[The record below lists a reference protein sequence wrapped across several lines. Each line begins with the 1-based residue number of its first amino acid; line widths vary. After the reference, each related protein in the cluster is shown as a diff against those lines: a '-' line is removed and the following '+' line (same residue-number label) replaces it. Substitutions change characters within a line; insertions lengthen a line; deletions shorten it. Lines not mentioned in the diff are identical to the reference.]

1 MDDELR
7 RQLQEMFRA
16 GYFLDRQKAALRG
29 LNPVDAPPSWIDEE
43 LRDAL
48 DAIEGPHE
56 RKKRTTVLRLAE
68 AKAQGLSVKNV
79 FDSEDCCSSPI
90 WYGRKK
96 PFEKEGW
103 MEYPDIAAAYA
114 LAERK
119 AHAFYDHMEEQR
131 MAMRRHILDDT
142 QDRLTEISGAAVEVL
157 LDIMLDDTAASDVRR
172 KAAVDA
178 LTHAAPE
185 TAPKGQTEQKIDL
198 GISTTGPSMRDIRNR
213 QRHLADRVVDAD
225 VTVPD
230 GVPVLEIEAG
240 ADGPPPPPPGGLKIP
255 QAPGLYD
262 APPTIVSDNG
272 HEEEEDLEDAE

>member
-1 MDDELR
+1 MDQELR
-7 RQLQEMFRA
+7 QQLQEMFKA
-16 GYFLDRQKAALRG
+16 GYFLERQRAALRG
-29 LNPVDAPPSWIDEE
+29 LNPIDAPPSWIDEE

-48 DAIEGPHE
+48 NAIEGPHE

-68 AKAQGLSVKNV
+68 AKASGLSVKNV
-79 FDSEDCCSSPI
+79 FESEDCCSSPI

-96 PFEKEGW
+96 PYEKEGW
-103 MEYPDIAAAYA
+103 MDYPDITRAYE

-119 AHAFYDHMEEQR
+119 AHAFYDHLEEQR

-185 TAPKGQTEQKIDL
+185 TAPKSQTESKIDL
-198 GISTTGPSMRDIRNR
+198 GVTTTGPSMRDIRNR
-213 QRHLADRVVDAD
+213 RRQLPDRTVDVDVKVPEGVPALEVVVD
-225 VTVPD
+225 
-230 GVPVLEIEAG
+230 E
-240 ADGPPPPPPGGLKIP
+240 DGPPPPPPGGLKIP
-255 QAPGLYD
+255 AVGLYD
-262 APPTIVSDNG
+262 EPPTIVSDNG
-272 HEEEEDLEDAE
+272 HGEEEDLEDAE